1 MLLIF
6 PNIILNLL
14 LQFKTIKNY
23 LIFNYMTYIKFSF
36 KKLHTHINL

>member
-23 LIFNYMTYIKFSF
+23 LIFNYMTYIKFLF
-36 KKLHTHINL
+36 KKLHINL